1 MATAV
6 LIDRITHTIENGE
19 YVLGVFLDFSNT
31 FDTVDQNILMHSTNR
46 TRNLGPAQLTQNICI
61 TFIQC
66 WYNVKEVGPTLLLS
80 HGGSPQY

>member
-6 LIDRITHTIENGE
+6 LIDRITQTMENGE
-19 YVLGVFLDFSNT
+19 YVLGVFLDFSNA

-46 TRNLGPAQLTQNICI
+46 TQSTQNICI

-66 WYNVKEVGPTLLLS
+66 WYNVKDVGPTLLLS